1 MVFIEG
7 VGYVNDSS
15 AVATP
20 NRTQSVSETTP
31 NFVGMLRT
39 ETDKLNQASV
49 TTNLDSIFKEAA
61 NKYGVS
67 ERLLKAIA
75 YTESGFQA
83 NATSSSGAMG
93 IMQLMPSTAS
103 AYGVS
108 DPYDAYQNIMGGAA
122 VLKDLLNMFQ
132 GNQSLAIAGYNAG
145 CGNVKKYGGVPPF
158 TETQNYV
165 AKVTSLMQTGV
176 SVPANTV
183 TVNPSANTSSN
194 TGTATSEYFN
204 TSNEATVS
212 SETAKKNAEIL
223 AEIKEIISAISTLT
237 TNQSTYSNT
246 SMQSGLSAL
255 NGTSASDFSAGS
267 LLSSYGNP
275 ISTILSSLQNVD
287 TTDTDSLQK
296 VLSYAEYQLLT
307 SHYTNMVD
315 IISVLGSTGLSTE
328 NDSDDSLSHLF
339 ELATQQNMR
348 KVINVMGL
356 IRSSCSRS
364 NCARRARI
372 LRRSSS
378 ISRCLC
384 ASSCCFSE
392 IRSFRRFTFSI
403 IS

>member
-20 NRTQSVSETTP
+20 NRTQSVSETTT
-31 NFVGMLRT
+31 NFDGMLRT

-49 TTNLDSIFKEAA
+49 TTNLDSIFKEASE
-61 NKYGVS
+61 KYGVS

-83 NATSSSGAMG
+83 NVTSSAGAMG

-165 AKVTSLMQTGV
+165 TKVTSLMQTGV

-183 TVNPSANTSSN
+183 TVNPSANTASN
-194 TGTATSEYFN
+194 TQTATSGNSN
-204 TSNEATVS
+204 TTNDTTVS
-212 SETAKKNAEIL
+212 AETAKKNAEIL
-223 AEIKEIISAISTLT
+223 AEIKEIISAISSLT
-237 TNQSTYSNT
+237 TNQNSYTNT
-246 SMQSGLSAL
+246 L
-255 NGTSASDFSAGS
+255 NGTSSSNFSAGS

-287 TTDTDSLQK
+287 TMDTDSLQK

-307 SHYTNMVD
+307 SHYANMVD
-315 IISVLGSTGLSTE
+315 IISVLGSTGLST
-328 NDSDDSLSHLF
+328 DSDNDDSLSHLF

-348 KVINVMGL
+348 KVINVMGNSTSL
-356 IRSSCSRS
+356 
-364 NCARRARI
+364 
-372 LRRSSS
+372 L
-378 ISRCLC
+378 
-384 ASSCCFSE
+384 
-392 IRSFRRFTFSI
+392 
-403 IS
+403 

>member
-15 AVATP
+15 AVAVP
-20 NRTQSVSETTP
+20 NRTHAVSETTTK
-31 NFVGMLRT
+31 FDGMLRT
-39 ETDKLNQASV
+39 ETDKLNQASI

-61 NKYGVS
+61 DKYGVS

-75 YTESGFQA
+75 YTESGFQS
-83 NATSSSGAMG
+83 NITSSSGAMG

-145 CGNVKKYGGVPPF
+145 CGNVKKYGGIPPF

-183 TVNPSANTSSN
+183 TVTPSANTASN
-194 TGTATSEYFN
+194 TT
-204 TSNEATVS
+204 NETTVS
-212 SETAKKNAEIL
+212 AETAKKNAEIL

-246 SMQSGLSAL
+246 YLQSGLSAL

-307 SHYTNMVD
+307 SHYANMVD
-315 IISVLGSTGLSTE
+315 IISVLGSTSLSSE
-328 NDSDDSLSHLF
+328 SDSDDSLSHLF

-348 KVINVMGL
+348 KVINVMGNSTSL
-356 IRSSCSRS
+356 
-364 NCARRARI
+364 
-372 LRRSSS
+372 L
-378 ISRCLC
+378 
-384 ASSCCFSE
+384 
-392 IRSFRRFTFSI
+392 
-403 IS
+403 

>member
-20 NRTQSVSETTP
+20 NRTQSVSETTT
-31 NFVGMLRT
+31 NFDGMLRT

-194 TGTATSEYFN
+194 TGTATSGNSN

-237 TNQSTYSNT
+237 TNQNSYTNT
-246 SMQSGLSAL
+246 L
-255 NGTSASDFSAGS
+255 NGTSSSDFSAGS

-275 ISTILSSLQNVD
+275 ISTILSSLQNAD
-287 TTDTDSLQK
+287 TTDTESLQK

-307 SHYTNMVD
+307 SHYANMVD
-315 IISVLGSTGLSTE
+315 IISVLGSTGLST
-328 NDSDDSLSHLF
+328 DSDNDDSLSHLF

-348 KVINVMGL
+348 KVINVMGNSTSL
-356 IRSSCSRS
+356 
-364 NCARRARI
+364 
-372 LRRSSS
+372 L
-378 ISRCLC
+378 
-384 ASSCCFSE
+384 
-392 IRSFRRFTFSI
+392 
-403 IS
+403 

>member
-20 NRTQSVSETTP
+20 NRTQSVSETTA
-31 NFVGMLRT
+31 NFDGMLRT

-183 TVNPSANTSSN
+183 TVTPSANTASN
-194 TGTATSEYFN
+194 TQTATSGNSN
-204 TSNEATVS
+204 TTNDTTVS
-212 SETAKKNAEIL
+212 AETAKKNAEIL
-223 AEIKEIISAISTLT
+223 AEIKEIISAISSLT
-237 TNQSTYSNT
+237 TNQNSYTNT
-246 SMQSGLSAL
+246 L
-255 NGTSASDFSAGS
+255 NGTSSSDFSAGS

-275 ISTILSSLQNVD
+275 ISTILSSLQNAD
-287 TTDTDSLQK
+287 TTDTESLQK

-307 SHYTNMVD
+307 SHYANMVD
-315 IISVLGSTGLSTE
+315 IISVLGSTGLST
-328 NDSDDSLSHLF
+328 DSDNDDSLSHLF

-348 KVINVMGL
+348 KVINVMGNSTSL
-356 IRSSCSRS
+356 
-364 NCARRARI
+364 
-372 LRRSSS
+372 L
-378 ISRCLC
+378 
-384 ASSCCFSE
+384 
-392 IRSFRRFTFSI
+392 
-403 IS
+403 

>member
-15 AVATP
+15 AVAVP
-20 NRTQSVSETTP
+20 NRTHAVSETTTK
-31 NFVGMLRT
+31 FDGMLRT
-39 ETDKLNQASV
+39 ETDKLNQASI

-61 NKYGVS
+61 DKYGVS

-75 YTESGFQA
+75 YTESGFQS
-83 NATSSSGAMG
+83 NITSSSGAMG

-103 AYGVS
+103 AYGVA

-183 TVNPSANTSSN
+183 TVTPSANTAFNTQTATGGNSN
-194 TGTATSEYFN
+194 TT
-204 TSNEATVS
+204 NETTVS
-212 SETAKKNAEIL
+212 AETAKKNAEIL
-223 AEIKEIISAISTLT
+223 AEIKEIISSISSLASNNTYTNTL
-237 TNQSTYSNT
+237 N
-246 SMQSGLSAL
+246 QSGLSAL
-255 NGTSASDFSAGS
+255 TGSSSSDFKAGS

-307 SHYTNMVD
+307 SHYANMVD
-315 IISVLGSTGLSTE
+315 IISVLGSTGLSTD
-328 NDSDDSLSHLF
+328 NNNDDSLSHLF

-348 KVINVMGL
+348 KVINVMGNSTSL
-356 IRSSCSRS
+356 
-364 NCARRARI
+364 
-372 LRRSSS
+372 L
-378 ISRCLC
+378 
-384 ASSCCFSE
+384 
-392 IRSFRRFTFSI
+392 
-403 IS
+403 

>member
-1 MVFIEG
+1 MW
-7 VGYVNDSS
+7 
-15 AVATP
+15 
-20 NRTQSVSETTP
+20 Q
-31 NFVGMLRT
+31 
-39 ETDKLNQASV
+39 
-49 TTNLDSIFKEAA
+49 
-61 NKYGVS
+61 
-67 ERLLKAIA
+67 
-75 YTESGFQA
+75 
-83 NATSSSGAMG
+83 
-93 IMQLMPSTAS
+93 
-103 AYGVS
+103 
-108 DPYDAYQNIMGGAA
+108 
-122 VLKDLLNMFQ
+122 
-132 GNQSLAIAGYNAG
+132 
-145 CGNVKKYGGVPPF
+145 CKKYGGVPPF

-194 TGTATSEYFN
+194 TGTATSENFN

-348 KVINVMGL
+348 KVINVMGNSTSL
-356 IRSSCSRS
+356 
-364 NCARRARI
+364 
-372 LRRSSS
+372 L
-378 ISRCLC
+378 
-384 ASSCCFSE
+384 
-392 IRSFRRFTFSI
+392 
-403 IS
+403 

>member
-15 AVATP
+15 AVAVP
-20 NRTQSVSETTP
+20 NRTQTISETTT
-31 NFVGMLRT
+31 NFDGMLRT
-39 ETDKLNQASV
+39 ETDKLNQASI

-61 NKYGVS
+61 EKYGVS

-75 YTESGFQA
+75 YTESGFQS
-83 NATSSSGAMG
+83 NITSSSGAMG

-103 AYGVS
+103 AYGVA

-183 TVNPSANTSSN
+183 TVTPSANTATN
-194 TGTATSEYFN
+194 TT
-204 TSNEATVS
+204 NETTVS
-212 SETAKKNAEIL
+212 AETAKKNAEIL

-246 SMQSGLSAL
+246 YLQSGLSAL
-255 NGTSASDFSAGS
+255 NGTSASDFSASS

-307 SHYTNMVD
+307 SHYANMVD
-315 IISVLGSTGLSTE
+315 IISVLGSTGLST
-328 NDSDDSLSHLF
+328 DSDNDDSLSHLF
-339 ELATQQNMR
+339 ELATQQNLR
-348 KVINVMGL
+348 KVINVMGNSTSL
-356 IRSSCSRS
+356 
-364 NCARRARI
+364 
-372 LRRSSS
+372 L
-378 ISRCLC
+378 
-384 ASSCCFSE
+384 
-392 IRSFRRFTFSI
+392 
-403 IS
+403 

>member
-20 NRTQSVSETTP
+20 NRTQSISETTT
-31 NFVGMLRT
+31 NFDGMLRT

-61 NKYGVS
+61 DKYGVS

-183 TVNPSANTSSN
+183 TVNPSANTASN
-194 TGTATSEYFN
+194 TANDTTAS
-204 TSNEATVS
+204 A
-212 SETAKKNAEIL
+212 ETAKKNAEII

-237 TNQSTYSNT
+237 SNQNTYSNT
-246 SMQSGLSAL
+246 SIQSGLSAL
-255 NGTSASDFSAGS
+255 NGTSSSNFSASS

-287 TTDTDSLQK
+287 ATDTNSLQK

-307 SHYTNMVD
+307 SHYANMVD
-315 IISVLGSTGLSTE
+315 IISVLGSTGMSTE

-348 KVINVMGL
+348 KVINVMGNSTSL
-356 IRSSCSRS
+356 
-364 NCARRARI
+364 
-372 LRRSSS
+372 L
-378 ISRCLC
+378 
-384 ASSCCFSE
+384 
-392 IRSFRRFTFSI
+392 
-403 IS
+403 

>member
-1 MVFIEG
+1 
-7 VGYVNDSS
+7 
-15 AVATP
+15 
-20 NRTQSVSETTP
+20 
-31 NFVGMLRT
+31 
-39 ETDKLNQASV
+39 
-49 TTNLDSIFKEAA
+49 
-61 NKYGVS
+61 
-67 ERLLKAIA
+67 
-75 YTESGFQA
+75 
-83 NATSSSGAMG
+83 
-93 IMQLMPSTAS
+93 MQLMPSTAS

-194 TGTATSEYFN
+194 TGTATSENFN

-348 KVINVMGL
+348 KVINVLGSRGL
-356 IRSSCSRS
+356 GDVYKRQ
-364 NCARRARI
+364 
-372 LRRSSS
+372 
-378 ISRCLC
+378 
-384 ASSCCFSE
+384 CFNGLL
-392 IRSFRRFTFSI
+392 
-403 IS
+403 

>member
-1 MVFIEG
+1 M
-7 VGYVNDSS
+7 
-15 AVATP
+15 
-20 NRTQSVSETTP
+20 
-31 NFVGMLRT
+31 
-39 ETDKLNQASV
+39 
-49 TTNLDSIFKEAA
+49 
-61 NKYGVS
+61 
-67 ERLLKAIA
+67 
-75 YTESGFQA
+75 
-83 NATSSSGAMG
+83 TSFSGAMG

-212 SETAKKNAEIL
+212 NETAKKNAEIL

-287 TTDTDSLQK
+287 TTDTDSLQST
-296 VLSYAEYQLLT
+296 SYSPATTQTWL
-307 SHYTNMVD
+307 
-315 IISVLGSTGLSTE
+315 ISSPY
-328 NDSDDSLSHLF
+328 
-339 ELATQQNMR
+339 
-348 KVINVMGL
+348 
-356 IRSSCSRS
+356 
-364 NCARRARI
+364 
-372 LRRSSS
+372 
-378 ISRCLC
+378 
-384 ASSCCFSE
+384 SE
-392 IRSFRRFTFSI
+392 VQA
-403 IS
+403 

>member
-20 NRTQSVSETTP
+20 NRTQSVSETTT
-31 NFVGMLRT
+31 NFDGMLRT

-49 TTNLDSIFKEAA
+49 TTNLDSIFKEASE
-61 NKYGVS
+61 KYGVS

-83 NATSSSGAMG
+83 NVTSSAGAMG

-183 TVNPSANTSSN
+183 TVNPSANTASN
-194 TGTATSEYFN
+194 TGTTTSGNSN
-204 TSNEATVS
+204 TTNDTTASA
-212 SETAKKNAEIL
+212 ETAKKNAEIL
-223 AEIKEIISAISTLT
+223 AEIKEIISAISSLT
-237 TNQSTYSNT
+237 TNQNSYTNT
-246 SMQSGLSAL
+246 L
-255 NGTSASDFSAGS
+255 NGTSSSNFSAGS

-275 ISTILSSLQNVD
+275 ISTILSSLQNAD
-287 TTDTDSLQK
+287 TTDTESLQK

-307 SHYTNMVD
+307 SHYANMVD
-315 IISVLGSTGLSTE
+315 IISVLGSTSLSSE
-328 NDSDDSLSHLF
+328 SDSDDSLSHLF

-348 KVINVMGL
+348 KVINVMGNSTSL
-356 IRSSCSRS
+356 
-364 NCARRARI
+364 
-372 LRRSSS
+372 L
-378 ISRCLC
+378 
-384 ASSCCFSE
+384 
-392 IRSFRRFTFSI
+392 
-403 IS
+403 

>member
-158 TETQNYV
+158 TETELCCQGHKPDADRCIGSCKYSHSKSFCKYLFQYRNGY
-165 AKVTSLMQTGV
+165 KRKFQ
-176 SVPANTV
+176 
-183 TVNPSANTSSN
+183 
-194 TGTATSEYFN
+194 YF
-204 TSNEATVS
+204 
-212 SETAKKNAEIL
+212 K
-223 AEIKEIISAISTLT
+223 
-237 TNQSTYSNT
+237 
-246 SMQSGLSAL
+246 
-255 NGTSASDFSAGS
+255 
-267 LLSSYGNP
+267 
-275 ISTILSSLQNVD
+275 
-287 TTDTDSLQK
+287 
-296 VLSYAEYQLLT
+296 
-307 SHYTNMVD
+307 
-315 IISVLGSTGLSTE
+315 
-328 NDSDDSLSHLF
+328 
-339 ELATQQNMR
+339 
-348 KVINVMGL
+348 
-356 IRSSCSRS
+356 
-364 NCARRARI
+364 
-372 LRRSSS
+372 
-378 ISRCLC
+378 
-384 ASSCCFSE
+384 
-392 IRSFRRFTFSI
+392 
-403 IS
+403 

>member
-20 NRTQSVSETTP
+20 NHTQSVSETTA
-31 NFVGMLRT
+31 NFDGMLRT

-75 YTESGFQA
+75 YTESGFQE

-194 TGTATSEYFN
+194 TGTATSENFN

-212 SETAKKNAEIL
+212 SETAKKMR
-223 AEIKEIISAISTLT
+223 K
-237 TNQSTYSNT
+237 
-246 SMQSGLSAL
+246 
-255 NGTSASDFSAGS
+255 
-267 LLSSYGNP
+267 SSQR
-275 ISTILSSLQNVD
+275 SKRSSLPFPHSQR
-287 TTDTDSLQK
+287 TK
-296 VLSYAEYQLLT
+296 
-307 SHYTNMVD
+307 
-315 IISVLGSTGLSTE
+315 
-328 NDSDDSLSHLF
+328 
-339 ELATQQNMR
+339 
-348 KVINVMGL
+348 
-356 IRSSCSRS
+356 
-364 NCARRARI
+364 ARI
-372 LRRSSS
+372 QIHPCRVV
-378 ISRCLC
+378 
-384 ASSCCFSE
+384 FPH
-392 IRSFRRFTFSI
+392 
-403 IS
+403 

>member
-20 NRTQSVSETTP
+20 NRTQSVSETTT
-31 NFVGMLRT
+31 NFDGMLRT

-194 TGTATSEYFN
+194 TGTATSGNSN

-237 TNQSTYSNT
+237 TNQNSYTNT
-246 SMQSGLSAL
+246 L
-255 NGTSASDFSAGS
+255 NGTSSSDFSANS

-275 ISTILSSLQNVD
+275 ISTILSSLQNVA

-307 SHYTNMVD
+307 SHYANMVD
-315 IISVLGSTGLSTE
+315 IISVLGSTSLSSE
-328 NDSDDSLSHLF
+328 SDSDDSLSHLF

-348 KVINVMGL
+348 KVINVMGNSTSL
-356 IRSSCSRS
+356 
-364 NCARRARI
+364 
-372 LRRSSS
+372 L
-378 ISRCLC
+378 
-384 ASSCCFSE
+384 
-392 IRSFRRFTFSI
+392 
-403 IS
+403 

>member
-20 NRTQSVSETTP
+20 NRTQSVSETTA
-31 NFVGMLRT
+31 NFDGMLRT

-61 NKYGVS
+61 DKYGVS

-75 YTESGFQA
+75 YTESDFQA
-83 NATSSSGAMG
+83 DVTSSSGAMG

-183 TVNPSANTSSN
+183 TVTPSANTASN
-194 TGTATSEYFN
+194 TQTATSGNSN
-204 TSNEATVS
+204 TTNDTTVS
-212 SETAKKNAEIL
+212 AETAKKNAEIL
-223 AEIKEIISAISTLT
+223 AEIKEIISAISSLT
-237 TNQSTYSNT
+237 TNQNSYTNT
-246 SMQSGLSAL
+246 L
-255 NGTSASDFSAGS
+255 NGTSSSDFSAGS

-275 ISTILSSLQNVD
+275 ISTILSSLQNAD
-287 TTDTDSLQK
+287 TTDTESLQK

-307 SHYTNMVD
+307 SHYANMVD
-315 IISVLGSTGLSTE
+315 IISVLGSTGLST
-328 NDSDDSLSHLF
+328 DSDNDDSLSHLF
-339 ELATQQNMR
+339 ELASQQNMR
-348 KVINVMGL
+348 KVINVMGNSTSL
-356 IRSSCSRS
+356 
-364 NCARRARI
+364 
-372 LRRSSS
+372 L
-378 ISRCLC
+378 
-384 ASSCCFSE
+384 
-392 IRSFRRFTFSI
+392 
-403 IS
+403 

>member
-1 MVFIEG
+1 M
-7 VGYVNDSS
+7 
-15 AVATP
+15 
-20 NRTQSVSETTP
+20 
-31 NFVGMLRT
+31 
-39 ETDKLNQASV
+39 
-49 TTNLDSIFKEAA
+49 
-61 NKYGVS
+61 
-67 ERLLKAIA
+67 
-75 YTESGFQA
+75 
-83 NATSSSGAMG
+83 
-93 IMQLMPSTAS
+93 
-103 AYGVS
+103 
-108 DPYDAYQNIMGGAA
+108 
-122 VLKDLLNMFQ
+122 LKDLLNMFQ

-194 TGTATSEYFN
+194 TGTATSENFN

-212 SETAKKNAEIL
+212 SETAKRNAEIL

-348 KVINVMGL
+348 KVINVMGNSTSL
-356 IRSSCSRS
+356 
-364 NCARRARI
+364 
-372 LRRSSS
+372 L
-378 ISRCLC
+378 
-384 ASSCCFSE
+384 
-392 IRSFRRFTFSI
+392 
-403 IS
+403 

>member
-15 AVATP
+15 AVAVP
-20 NRTQSVSETTP
+20 NRTHAVSETTTK
-31 NFVGMLRT
+31 FDGMLRT
-39 ETDKLNQASV
+39 ETDKLNQASI

-61 NKYGVS
+61 DKYGVS

-75 YTESGFQA
+75 YTESGFQS
-83 NATSSSGAMG
+83 NITSSSGAMG

-103 AYGVS
+103 AYGVA

-183 TVNPSANTSSN
+183 TVNPSANTATN
-194 TGTATSEYFN
+194 TT
-204 TSNEATVS
+204 NETTVS
-212 SETAKKNAEIL
+212 AETAKKNAEIL

-246 SMQSGLSAL
+246 YLQSGLSAL

-307 SHYTNMVD
+307 SHYANMVD
-315 IISVLGSTGLSTE
+315 IISVLGSTSLSSE
-328 NDSDDSLSHLF
+328 SDSDDSLSHLF
-339 ELATQQNMR
+339 ELATQQNMH
-348 KVINVMGL
+348 KVINIMGNSTSL
-356 IRSSCSRS
+356 
-364 NCARRARI
+364 
-372 LRRSSS
+372 L
-378 ISRCLC
+378 
-384 ASSCCFSE
+384 
-392 IRSFRRFTFSI
+392 
-403 IS
+403 

>member
-7 VGYVNDSS
+7 VGCVNDRS
-15 AVATP
+15 AVAVP
-20 NRTQSVSETTP
+20 NRTHAVSETTTK
-31 NFVGMLRT
+31 FDGMLRT
-39 ETDKLNQASV
+39 ETDKLNQASI

-61 NKYGVS
+61 DKYGVS

-75 YTESGFQA
+75 YTESGFQS
-83 NATSSSGAMG
+83 NITSSSGAMG

-145 CGNVKKYGGVPPF
+145 CGNVKKYGGIPPF

-183 TVNPSANTSSN
+183 TVTPSANTASN
-194 TGTATSEYFN
+194 TT
-204 TSNEATVS
+204 NETTVS
-212 SETAKKNAEIL
+212 AETAKKNAEIL

-246 SMQSGLSAL
+246 YLQSGLSAL

-307 SHYTNMVD
+307 SHYANMVD
-315 IISVLGSTGLSTE
+315 IISVLGSTSLSSE
-328 NDSDDSLSHLF
+328 SDSDDSLSHLF

-348 KVINVMGL
+348 KVINVMGNSTSL
-356 IRSSCSRS
+356 
-364 NCARRARI
+364 
-372 LRRSSS
+372 L
-378 ISRCLC
+378 
-384 ASSCCFSE
+384 
-392 IRSFRRFTFSI
+392 
-403 IS
+403 

>member
-15 AVATP
+15 AVAVP
-20 NRTQSVSETTP
+20 NRTQAVSETTT
-31 NFVGMLRT
+31 NFDGMLHT
-39 ETDKLNQASV
+39 ETDKLNQASI

-75 YTESGFQA
+75 YTESGFQS
-83 NATSSSGAMG
+83 NITSSSGAMG

-103 AYGVS
+103 AYGVA

-145 CGNVKKYGGVPPF
+145 CGNVKKYGGIPPF

-183 TVNPSANTSSN
+183 TVTPSMNTASDTGTTTSGNSN
-194 TGTATSEYFN
+194 TTG
-204 TSNEATVS
+204 
-212 SETAKKNAEIL
+212 ETAKKNAEIL
-223 AEIKEIISAISTLT
+223 AEIKEIISSISSLASNNTYTNTL
-237 TNQSTYSNT
+237 N
-246 SMQSGLSAL
+246 QSGLSAL
-255 NGTSASDFSAGS
+255 TGSSSSDFKAGS

-307 SHYTNMVD
+307 SHYANMVD
-315 IISVLGSTGLSTE
+315 IISVLGSTSLSSDS
-328 NDSDDSLSHLF
+328 DSDDSLSHLF

-348 KVINVMGL
+348 KVINVMGNSTSL
-356 IRSSCSRS
+356 
-364 NCARRARI
+364 
-372 LRRSSS
+372 L
-378 ISRCLC
+378 
-384 ASSCCFSE
+384 
-392 IRSFRRFTFSI
+392 
-403 IS
+403 

>member
-20 NRTQSVSETTP
+20 NRTQSVSETTA
-31 NFVGMLRT
+31 NFDGMLRT

-61 NKYGVS
+61 DKYGVS

-75 YTESGFQA
+75 YTESDFQA
-83 NATSSSGAMG
+83 DVTSSSGAMG

-183 TVNPSANTSSN
+183 TVTPSANTASN
-194 TGTATSEYFN
+194 TQTATSGNSN
-204 TSNEATVS
+204 TTNDTTVS
-212 SETAKKNAEIL
+212 AETAKKNAEIL
-223 AEIKEIISAISTLT
+223 AEIKEIISAISSLT
-237 TNQSTYSNT
+237 TNQNSYTNT
-246 SMQSGLSAL
+246 L
-255 NGTSASDFSAGS
+255 NGTSSSDFSAGS
-267 LLSSYGNP
+267 LLSS
-275 ISTILSSLQNVD
+275 
-287 TTDTDSLQK
+287 
-296 VLSYAEYQLLT
+296 
-307 SHYTNMVD
+307 
-315 IISVLGSTGLSTE
+315 
-328 NDSDDSLSHLF
+328 
-339 ELATQQNMR
+339 
-348 KVINVMGL
+348 
-356 IRSSCSRS
+356 
-364 NCARRARI
+364 
-372 LRRSSS
+372 
-378 ISRCLC
+378 
-384 ASSCCFSE
+384 
-392 IRSFRRFTFSI
+392 
-403 IS
+403 

>member
-20 NRTQSVSETTP
+20 NHTQSVSETTA
-31 NFVGMLRT
+31 NFDGMLRT

-61 NKYGVS
+61 DKYSVP

-83 NATSSSGAMG
+83 NATSSAGAMG

-183 TVNPSANTSSN
+183 TVTPSANTSSN
-194 TGTATSEYFN
+194 TGTATSRNSN

-348 KVINVMGL
+348 KVINVMGNSTSL
-356 IRSSCSRS
+356 
-364 NCARRARI
+364 
-372 LRRSSS
+372 L
-378 ISRCLC
+378 
-384 ASSCCFSE
+384 
-392 IRSFRRFTFSI
+392 
-403 IS
+403 

>member
-15 AVATP
+15 AVAVP
-20 NRTQSVSETTP
+20 NRTHAVSETTTK
-31 NFVGMLRT
+31 FDGMLRT
-39 ETDKLNQASV
+39 ETDKLNQASI

-61 NKYGVS
+61 DKYGVS

-75 YTESGFQA
+75 YTESGFES
-83 NATSSSGAMG
+83 NITSSSGAMG

-103 AYGVS
+103 AYGVA

-145 CGNVKKYGGVPPF
+145 SGNVKKYGGVPPF

-183 TVNPSANTSSN
+183 TVNPSANTASN
-194 TGTATSEYFN
+194 TT
-204 TSNEATVS
+204 NETTVS
-212 SETAKKNAEIL
+212 AETAKKNAEIL

-246 SMQSGLSAL
+246 YLQSGLSAL
-255 NGTSASDFSAGS
+255 NGTSASDFTASS

-307 SHYTNMVD
+307 SHYANMVD
-315 IISVLGSTGLSTE
+315 IISVLGSTSLSSE
-328 NDSDDSLSHLF
+328 SDSDDSLSHLF
-339 ELATQQNMR
+339 ELAPQQNMH
-348 KVINVMGL
+348 KVINVMGNSTSL
-356 IRSSCSRS
+356 
-364 NCARRARI
+364 
-372 LRRSSS
+372 L
-378 ISRCLC
+378 
-384 ASSCCFSE
+384 
-392 IRSFRRFTFSI
+392 
-403 IS
+403 

>member
-15 AVATP
+15 AVAVP
-20 NRTQSVSETTP
+20 NRTHAVSETTT
-31 NFVGMLRT
+31 NFDGMLHT
-39 ETDKLNQASV
+39 ETDKLNQASI

-61 NKYGVS
+61 DKYGVS

-75 YTESGFQA
+75 YTESGFQS
-83 NATSSSGAMG
+83 NITSSSGAMG

-103 AYGVS
+103 AYGVA

-145 CGNVKKYGGVPPF
+145 CGNVKKYGGIPPF

-183 TVNPSANTSSN
+183 TVTPSMNTASDTGTTTSGNSN
-194 TGTATSEYFN
+194 TTG
-204 TSNEATVS
+204 
-212 SETAKKNAEIL
+212 ETAKKNAEIL
-223 AEIKEIISAISTLT
+223 AEIKEIISSISSLASNNTYTNTL
-237 TNQSTYSNT
+237 N
-246 SMQSGLSAL
+246 QSGLSAL
-255 NGTSASDFSAGS
+255 TGSSSSDFKAGS

-307 SHYTNMVD
+307 SHYANMVD
-315 IISVLGSTGLSTE
+315 IISVLGSTSLSSDS
-328 NDSDDSLSHLF
+328 DSDDSLSHLF

-348 KVINVMGL
+348 KVINVMGNSTSL
-356 IRSSCSRS
+356 
-364 NCARRARI
+364 
-372 LRRSSS
+372 L
-378 ISRCLC
+378 
-384 ASSCCFSE
+384 
-392 IRSFRRFTFSI
+392 
-403 IS
+403 

>member
-20 NRTQSVSETTP
+20 NRTQSVSETTA
-31 NFVGMLRT
+31 NFDGMLRT

-61 NKYGVS
+61 DKYGVS

-75 YTESGFQA
+75 YTESDFQA
-83 NATSSSGAMG
+83 DVTSSSGAMG

-145 CGNVKKYGGVPPF
+145 CGNVKKNGGVPPF

-183 TVNPSANTSSN
+183 TVTPSANTASN
-194 TGTATSEYFN
+194 TQTATSGNSN
-204 TSNEATVS
+204 TTNDTTVS
-212 SETAKKNAEIL
+212 AETAKKNAEIL
-223 AEIKEIISAISTLT
+223 AEIKEIISAISSLT
-237 TNQSTYSNT
+237 TNQNSYTNT
-246 SMQSGLSAL
+246 L
-255 NGTSASDFSAGS
+255 NGTSTTDFSAGS

-275 ISTILSSLQNVD
+275 ISTILSSLQNAD
-287 TTDTDSLQK
+287 TTDTESLQK

-307 SHYTNMVD
+307 SHYANMVD
-315 IISVLGSTGLSTE
+315 IISVLGSTSLSSE
-328 NDSDDSLSHLF
+328 SDSDDSLSHLF

-348 KVINVMGL
+348 KVINVMGNSTSL
-356 IRSSCSRS
+356 
-364 NCARRARI
+364 
-372 LRRSSS
+372 L
-378 ISRCLC
+378 
-384 ASSCCFSE
+384 
-392 IRSFRRFTFSI
+392 
-403 IS
+403 

>member
-20 NRTQSVSETTP
+20 NRTKSVSETTT
-31 NFVGMLRT
+31 NFDGMLRT

-61 NKYGVS
+61 DKYGVS

-83 NATSSSGAMG
+83 DVTSSSGAMG

-145 CGNVKKYGGVPPF
+145 CGNVKKYGGIPPF

-183 TVNPSANTSSN
+183 TVNTGTTTSGNSN
-194 TGTATSEYFN
+194 TA
-204 TSNEATVS
+204 NEAAAS

-237 TNQSTYSNT
+237 TNQSAYSNT
-246 SMQSGLSAL
+246 SIQSGLSAF
-255 NGTSASDFSAGS
+255 NGTSSSDFSAVS

-275 ISTILSSLQNVD
+275 ISTILSSLQNAD
-287 TTDTDSLQK
+287 TTDTESLQK

-307 SHYTNMVD
+307 SHYANMVD

-348 KVINVMGL
+348 KVINVMGNSTSL
-356 IRSSCSRS
+356 
-364 NCARRARI
+364 
-372 LRRSSS
+372 L
-378 ISRCLC
+378 
-384 ASSCCFSE
+384 
-392 IRSFRRFTFSI
+392 
-403 IS
+403 

>member
-20 NRTQSVSETTP
+20 NRTQSVSETTA
-31 NFVGMLRT
+31 NFDGMLRT

-61 NKYGVS
+61 DKYGVS

-75 YTESGFQA
+75 YTESDFQA
-83 NATSSSGAMG
+83 DVTSSSGAMG

-183 TVNPSANTSSN
+183 TVTPSANTASN
-194 TGTATSEYFN
+194 TGTATSGNSN
-204 TSNEATVS
+204 TTNDTTVS
-212 SETAKKNAEIL
+212 AETAKKNAEIL
-223 AEIKEIISAISTLT
+223 AEIKEIISAISSLT
-237 TNQSTYSNT
+237 TNQNSYTNT
-246 SMQSGLSAL
+246 L
-255 NGTSASDFSAGS
+255 NGTSSSDFSAGS

-275 ISTILSSLQNVD
+275 ISTILSSLQNAD
-287 TTDTDSLQK
+287 TTDTESLQK

-315 IISVLGSTGLSTE
+315 IISVLGSTSLSSE
-328 NDSDDSLSHLF
+328 SDSDDSLSHLF

-348 KVINVMGL
+348 KVINVMGNSTSL
-356 IRSSCSRS
+356 
-364 NCARRARI
+364 
-372 LRRSSS
+372 L
-378 ISRCLC
+378 
-384 ASSCCFSE
+384 
-392 IRSFRRFTFSI
+392 
-403 IS
+403 

>member
-20 NRTQSVSETTP
+20 NRTQSVSETTT
-31 NFVGMLRT
+31 NFDGMLRT

-61 NKYGVS
+61 DKYSVP

-83 NATSSSGAMG
+83 NATSSAGAMG

-183 TVNPSANTSSN
+183 TVTPSANTSSN
-194 TGTATSEYFN
+194 TGTATSRNSN

-212 SETAKKNAEIL
+212 SETAKKMR
-223 AEIKEIISAISTLT
+223 K
-237 TNQSTYSNT
+237 
-246 SMQSGLSAL
+246 
-255 NGTSASDFSAGS
+255 S
-267 LLSSYGNP
+267 LQRSKR
-275 ISTILSSLQNVD
+275 SSLPFPH
-287 TTDTDSLQK
+287 LQRTK
-296 VLSYAEYQLLT
+296 AHIQIHPCRVVFP
-307 SHYTNMVD
+307 H
-315 IISVLGSTGLSTE
+315 
-328 NDSDDSLSHLF
+328 
-339 ELATQQNMR
+339 
-348 KVINVMGL
+348 
-356 IRSSCSRS
+356 
-364 NCARRARI
+364 
-372 LRRSSS
+372 
-378 ISRCLC
+378 
-384 ASSCCFSE
+384 
-392 IRSFRRFTFSI
+392 
-403 IS
+403 

>member
-20 NRTQSVSETTP
+20 NRTQSVSETTT
-31 NFVGMLRT
+31 NFDGMLRT

-49 TTNLDSIFKEAA
+49 TTNLDSIFKEASD
-61 NKYGVS
+61 KYGVS

-83 NATSSSGAMG
+83 DVTSSSGAMG

-145 CGNVKKYGGVPPF
+145 CGNVKKYGGIPPF

-183 TVNPSANTSSN
+183 TVNPSANTASN
-194 TGTATSEYFN
+194 TGTTTSGNSN
-204 TSNEATVS
+204 TANETTAS

-223 AEIKEIISAISTLT
+223 AEIKEIISAISSLT
-237 TNQSTYSNT
+237 TNQNSYTNT
-246 SMQSGLSAL
+246 L
-255 NGTSASDFSAGS
+255 NGTSSSDFSAGS
-267 LLSSYGNP
+267 LLFSYGNP
-275 ISTILSSLQNVD
+275 ISTILSSLQNAD
-287 TTDTDSLQK
+287 TTDTESLQK

-307 SHYTNMVD
+307 SHYANMVD
-315 IISVLGSTGLSTE
+315 IISVLGSTSLSSE
-328 NDSDDSLSHLF
+328 SDSDDSLSHLF

-348 KVINVMGL
+348 KVINVMGNSTSL
-356 IRSSCSRS
+356 
-364 NCARRARI
+364 
-372 LRRSSS
+372 L
-378 ISRCLC
+378 
-384 ASSCCFSE
+384 
-392 IRSFRRFTFSI
+392 
-403 IS
+403 

>member
-7 VGYVNDSS
+7 VGYLNDSS
-15 AVATP
+15 AVAVP
-20 NRTQSVSETTP
+20 NRTQAISETTT
-31 NFVGMLRT
+31 NFDGMLRT
-39 ETDKLNQASV
+39 ETDKLNQASI

-61 NKYGVS
+61 EKYGVS
-67 ERLLKAIA
+67 ERLLKSIA
-75 YTESGFQA
+75 YTESGFQS
-83 NATSSSGAMG
+83 NITSSSGAMG

-103 AYGVS
+103 AYGVA

-132 GNQSLAIAGYNAG
+132 GNQLLAIAGYNAG
-145 CGNVKKYGGVPPF
+145 CGNVKKYDGIPPF

-183 TVNPSANTSSN
+183 TVTPSANIASN
-194 TGTATSEYFN
+194 TT
-204 TSNEATVS
+204 NETTVS
-212 SETAKKNAEIL
+212 AETAKKNVEIL

-246 SMQSGLSAL
+246 YLQSGLSAL
-255 NGTSASDFSAGS
+255 NGTSASDFTASS

-307 SHYTNMVD
+307 SHYANMVD
-315 IISVLGSTGLSTE
+315 IISVLGSTGLST
-328 NDSDDSLSHLF
+328 DSDNDDSLSHLF
-339 ELATQQNMR
+339 ELATQQNLR
-348 KVINVMGL
+348 KVINVMGNSTSL
-356 IRSSCSRS
+356 
-364 NCARRARI
+364 
-372 LRRSSS
+372 L
-378 ISRCLC
+378 
-384 ASSCCFSE
+384 
-392 IRSFRRFTFSI
+392 
-403 IS
+403 